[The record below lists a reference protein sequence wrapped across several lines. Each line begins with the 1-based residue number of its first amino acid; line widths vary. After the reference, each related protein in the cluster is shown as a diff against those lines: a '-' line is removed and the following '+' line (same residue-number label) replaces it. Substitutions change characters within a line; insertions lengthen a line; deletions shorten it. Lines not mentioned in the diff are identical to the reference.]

1 MRKDVVAA
9 GAKDLSSSKLCV
21 AVQFMYALSSNF
33 DDEDKRL
40 AYAYRFCP
48 CPKSG
53 PHNSVTPD
61 AHVQAAGLDRALL
74 LRHEV

>member
-1 MRKDVVAA
+1 MAA
-9 GAKDLSSSKLCV
+9 
-21 AVQFMYALSSNF
+21 QFMCALSSNF

-53 PHNSVTPD
+53 PHHSVASAT
-61 AHVQAAGLDRALL
+61 HVQAAGLDRALL
-74 LRHEV
+74 HRHES